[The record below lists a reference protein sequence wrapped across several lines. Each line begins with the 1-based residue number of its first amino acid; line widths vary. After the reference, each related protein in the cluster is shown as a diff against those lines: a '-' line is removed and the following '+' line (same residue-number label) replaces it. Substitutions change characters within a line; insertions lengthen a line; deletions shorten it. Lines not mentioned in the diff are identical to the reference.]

1 MKKALLLLAFFGFL
15 LSVSAEHKLG
25 KKITGKIVDSAGK
38 EVKTDLSKKKYLVF
52 YFTASW

>member
-1 MKKALLLLAFFGFL
+1 MKKALMLLAFFGFL
-15 LSVSAEHKLG
+15 FAASAENALG

-38 EVKTDLSKKKYLVF
+38 EVKTDLAKKKYLVF